1 LRHLSPSNL
10 SLQERNAGAID
21 LLGLT
26 ESETEEFSKTP
37 SPKHQKRNYA
47 ISSIFFH
54 FFIQLYDPIWQRG
67 LAFIQIV
74 VTPKLSPNKHFYC
87 HGMYFTTVQFVRSV
101 QFRLLKVLNFL
112 LKSTIKANNAGR
124 DTEIHVN
131 FADALLTQL
140 RRNSSCS
147 NLSELWKKL
156 KCPL

>member
-1 LRHLSPSNL
+1 
-10 SLQERNAGAID
+10 
-21 LLGLT
+21 
-26 ESETEEFSKTP
+26 
-37 SPKHQKRNYA
+37 
-47 ISSIFFH
+47 
-54 FFIQLYDPIWQRG
+54 
-67 LAFIQIV
+67 
-74 VTPKLSPNKHFYC
+74 
-87 HGMYFTTVQFVRSV
+87 MYFTTVQFVRSV